1 MELFKNPENLSI
13 ISMKYLYQY
22 CVNNIP
28 RVREILVPLTDE
40 TIIAMSDY
48 VWEQVWDIFDADSFS
63 ILPIICQRGF
73 SLESLDTILERRH
86 NFSNKTLQ
94 QICVLSATRIGGY
107 LKRKEL
113 KEYFERF
120 PNCFWYYLKSHYPK
134 HSWKKVLNSLIDK
147 RETAPYLR

>member
-63 ILPIICQRGF
+63 ILPRSKKLFVCLF
-73 SLESLDTILERRH
+73 VCWVVFNDAP
-86 NFSNKTLQ
+86 TL
-94 QICVLSATRIGGY
+94 VG
-107 LKRKEL
+107 
-113 KEYFERF
+113 
-120 PNCFWYYLKSHYPK
+120 H
-134 HSWKKVLNSLIDK
+134 
-147 RETAPYLR
+147 

>member
-1 MELFKNPENLSI
+1 M
-13 ISMKYLYQY
+13 
-22 CVNNIP
+22 NIP

-48 VWEQVWDIFDADSFS
+48 VWEQVWDIFAADSFS
-63 ILPIICQRGF
+63 ILSAVKENICQRLF
-73 SLESLDTILERRH
+73 SSESVEAVLGRRQNFSNKTLQESVEAVLERRQ

-94 QICVLSATRIGGY
+94 QICVVSVTPKGGY

-120 PNCFWYYLKSHYPK
+120 PNCFC
-134 HSWKKVLNSLIDK
+134 II
-147 RETAPYLR
+147 